1 MQEKP
6 DQPGEIRHYRRLAN
20 KIIRSHFGEP
30 ASRIVYRS
38 SGLTN
43 YVFVVNHVQGQF
55 VIRISPDREKLAV
68 FKKELWATE
77 KVRKAGVP
85 SPEVLAVGNDVI
97 SEPYMI
103 SRRVTGTEASHH
115 PKRKRIVHQM
125 GEYAAIINSIPTEGF
140 GANFDWTDSGP
151 KYLTWDDYL
160 HAEFQLDERLD
171 FFATEKILSKTDL
184 DTLTQILE
192 DTKTK
197 RIKPSLNHGDLRLK
211 NVIVD
216 DDGEVAAIVDWEE
229 CLSTLAPHWELSI
242 ALHDLS
248 IDEKHILLE
257 GYGMDGSTFEQ
268 MAPLITAFNI
278 VNYYGPIRAAVEQGD
293 EKTVAQFKLRLRG
306 SLDLYSLPA
315 QGRGATAVF

>member
-6 DQPGEIRHYRRLAN
+6 DRPRAIRHYRRLAK

-38 SGLTN
+38 SGRTN
-43 YVFVVNHVQGQF
+43 YVFAVNHVEGQF
-55 VIRISPDREKLAV
+55 VVRISPDRERLAA
-68 FKKELWATE
+68 FEKERWATE
-77 KVRKAGVP
+77 TVRKAGVP
-85 SPEVLAVGNDVI
+85 SPEVLTVGNDI
-97 SEPYMI
+97 IAEPYMI
-103 SRRVTGTEASHH
+103 TRRVTGTEASHH
-115 PKRKRIVHQM
+115 PQRRRIVQQM

-140 GANFDWTDSGP
+140 GANFDWTDAGP
-151 KYLTWDDYL
+151 KYFTWDQYL
-160 HAEFQLDERLD
+160 HAEFHIDERLD
-171 FFATEKILSKTDL
+171 FFASEQIISQKDL
-184 DTLTQILE
+184 DKLAQILE
-192 DTKTK
+192 DTKTR

-257 GYGMDGSTFEQ
+257 GYGMDGPAFEQ
-268 MAPLITAFNI
+268 IAPLIKAFNI
-278 VNYYGPIRAAVEQGD
+278 INYYGALRSAVEQD
-293 EKTVAQFKLRLRG
+293 DLKLLNEFKLRLRG
-306 SLDLYSLPA
+306 SLDLYSLS
-315 QGRGATAVF
+315 V

>member
-55 VIRISPDREKLAV
+55 VIRISPDRERLDT

-103 SRRVTGTEASHH
+103 SRRVTGT
-115 PKRKRIVHQM
+115 
-125 GEYAAIINSIPTEGF
+125 
-140 GANFDWTDSGP
+140 
-151 KYLTWDDYL
+151 
-160 HAEFQLDERLD
+160 
-171 FFATEKILSKTDL
+171 
-184 DTLTQILE
+184 
-192 DTKTK
+192 
-197 RIKPSLNHGDLRLK
+197 
-211 NVIVD
+211 
-216 DDGEVAAIVDWEE
+216 
-229 CLSTLAPHWELSI
+229 
-242 ALHDLS
+242 
-248 IDEKHILLE
+248 
-257 GYGMDGSTFEQ
+257 
-268 MAPLITAFNI
+268 
-278 VNYYGPIRAAVEQGD
+278 
-293 EKTVAQFKLRLRG
+293 
-306 SLDLYSLPA
+306 
-315 QGRGATAVF
+315 